1 MPEIVEILAPS
12 GTGKTTLYKGLQK
25 KWTPD
30 DPWSVYHDFRYKR
43 KLMYRFP
50 KDYFLVLQR
59 KINNLKKNFLTSE
72 IQYKQNSAREKPNE
86 KKFYEQY
93 PEFCDTAMELILEHN
108 VTGFNN
114 EDKRFLNTF
123 FLFETIEHLQ
133 AVLNHADD
141 KRLCI
146 MDEGLLS
153 RLMHLNSPTFTEK
166 ELTRYLK
173 FIPVPSAVVY
183 LKCDAE
189 FIVERILSRKKT
201 ATVHTSLSR
210 DEILQ
215 TTLKTQQLMETTLGI
230 VQEKGATILRVNAET
245 DSNEL
250 ANKVYDFVKQGN
262 IL

>member
-30 DPWSVYHDFRYKR
+30 EPWSVYHDFRYKR

-50 KDYFLVLQR
+50 KDYFLVMQR
-59 KINNLKKNFLTSE
+59 KINNLKMIFFTPE
-72 IQYKQNSAREKPNE
+72 IQYEQNSAHQKPNE
-86 KKFYEQY
+86 KIFYEQY
-93 PEFCDTAMELILEHN
+93 PGFCDTAMELILKHN
-108 VTGFNN
+108 ATGFNN

-133 AVLNHADD
+133 AVLNHPED

-153 RLMHLNSPTFTEK
+153 RLMHLNSPTFTET
-166 ELTRYLK
+166 ELTRYLN
-173 FIPVPSAVVY
+173 FMPLPSVVIY

-189 FIVERILSRKKT
+189 FIVERIFSRKKT

-210 DEILQ
+210 NEILHS
-215 TTLKTQQLMETTLGI
+215 TLKTQQLMETTLDM
-230 VQEKGATILRVNAET
+230 VQEKGSTVIRVNAET

-250 ANKVYDFVKQGN
+250 VSNVFKIVKQGN

>member
-12 GTGKTTLYKGLQK
+12 GTGKTTLYRGLQRI
-25 KWTPD
+25 WTPED
-30 DPWSVYHDFRYKR
+30 SWSVYHDFRYKR

-50 KDYFLVLQR
+50 KDYFLALKR
-59 KINNLKKNFLTSE
+59 KINSKKKIFLSSE
-72 IQYKQNSAREKPNE
+72 IQYKQNSAHEKPNE

-93 PEFCDTAMELILEHN
+93 PDFCDIAMELILKHN
-108 VTGFNN
+108 AVGFNK

-133 AVLNHADD
+133 AVLNHPED

-153 RLMHLNSPTFTEK
+153 RLMHLNSPTFSDK
-166 ELTRYLK
+166 ELTQYVN
-173 FIPVPSAVVY
+173 FMPVPSAVIY

-189 FIVERILSRKKT
+189 FIVDRIYSRKKT
-201 ATVHTSLSR
+201 ATVHKYLSR
-210 DEILQ
+210 EEILQ
-215 TTLKTQQLMETTLGI
+215 STKSTQQLMEKTLKM
-230 VQEKGATILRVNAET
+230 VQEKGSKVARVNAEM
-245 DSNEL
+245 NAVEL
-250 ANKVYDFVKQGN
+250 IRTVYDLVKKGE